1 MKDQW
6 QGYLQVAI
14 VAGALLGGFVIN
26 ALLVRD
32 SDAPSISASSSA
44 LAAVDVVQPDISD
57 LPLRI
62 RESGT
67 VAARNSI
74 QLSPQVGGR
83 VTAMSPNL
91 ASGGYFEAEQ
101 VLFELDPAD
110 YQAAVNRALAERS
123 AARADLSVETA
134 EAAVAQQE
142 WALVHPGEP
151 IPELVARLPQIAR
164 AEASL
169 ESAEAALAD
178 AQLDLARVKFSLP
191 FDGRVFSSTIE
202 VGQNLTPGQSYGRAY
217 NPQEIEVSVPVT
229 STVLNALEP
238 AVGRTATVTAGG
250 AGPMGTRQYEAVVS
264 RADAELNAQTRL
276 ANLTLAFV
284 GDTDLLPGEFVNV
297 EVIGPTIS
305 AAHVIPESAIS
316 DNRTVWVV
324 ESGKLALRQP
334 PVLYIRDGQVII
346 GPFDAAEGVVVSPL
360 LDPTP
365 GALVRVRTSEATTDN
380 SP

>member
-1 MKDQW
+1 MKNQMK
-6 QGYLQVAI
+6 GYLQVAL
-14 VAGALLGGFVIN
+14 VVGALLGGFVIN
-26 ALLVRD
+26 AVLVRD
-32 SDAPSISASSSA
+32 SDTPTVSASSSA
-44 LAAVDVVQPDISD
+44 LAAVDVVHPDVRD

-91 ASGGYFEAEQ
+91 ASGGYFQANQ

-123 AARADLSVETA
+123 AARADLSVEKA

-142 WALVHPGEP
+142 WALVHPDEP
-151 IPELVARLPQIAR
+151 IPELVARRPQIAR

-178 AQLDLARVKFSLP
+178 AQLDLERVKFSLP

-202 VGQNLTPGQSYGRAY
+202 IGQNLSPGQSYGRAY
-217 NPQEIEVSVPVT
+217 NPDEIEVSVPVT

-238 AVGRTATVTAGG
+238 TVGRKATVIVGG
-250 AGPMGTRQYEAVVS
+250 TSPMGTREYEAVVI

-276 ANLTLAFV
+276 ANLTLAFT
-284 GDTDLLPGEFVNV
+284 DTTELLPGEFVNV
-297 EVIGPTIS
+297 EITGPTIPS
-305 AAHVIPESAIS
+305 AHVIPESAVG
-316 DNRTVWVV
+316 DDRTVWVV
-324 ESGKLALRQP
+324 DSEKLALRQP
-334 PVLYIRDGQVII
+334 PMLYIRDGQVIT
-346 GPFDAAEGVVVSPL
+346 GPFDAAQGVVVSPM
-360 LDPTP
+360 LDPVP
-365 GALVRVRTSEATTDN
+365 GASVRVRSSENTTGN